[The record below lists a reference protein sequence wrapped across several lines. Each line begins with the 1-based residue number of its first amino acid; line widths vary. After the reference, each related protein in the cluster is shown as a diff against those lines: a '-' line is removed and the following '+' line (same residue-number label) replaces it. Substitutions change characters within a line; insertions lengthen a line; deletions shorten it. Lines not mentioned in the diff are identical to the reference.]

1 MENKVNKPLSV
12 ARRDFM
18 NSLIELVNES
28 GLPPFVLESVVK
40 DIYNEIRILS
50 QKQLEADLK
59 QYNELL
65 SQKVQKTPAKEG
77 ETNVCSN

>member
-1 MENKVNKPLSV
+1 MENKVSKPLSV

-18 NSLIELVNES
+18 DSMIELVNES

-50 QKQLEADLK
+50 QRQLEADLK

-65 SQKVQKTPAKEG
+65 SQKVQKAPAKEG